1 MRSARRGQLRNC
13 SIVVV
18 KLDRLSEACFHQ
30 LTDEKVRF
38 FVAELRPDVDPFAMH
53 IYAALAEKERRNIPI
68 RIQQDSR
75 PLRWAASMQMPL
87 GEGKQAQNR
96 SIRVDAAA
104 HPDRAAPPAC

>member
-1 MRSARRGQLRNC
+1 VRSARRGQLRNC

-68 RIQQDSR
+68 RIQQA
-75 PLRWAASMQMPL
+75 L
-87 GEGKQAQNR
+87 
-96 SIRVDAAA
+96 AAA
-104 HPDRAAPPAC
+104 KVGGFHANATRRRKTGAEQIHTRGCCGPS